1 MLGPCSPF
9 KDRGQ
14 SQQFNKLIISLPL
27 TTIIIMVV
35 VVKLDLPVF
44 LFLILLALSTVK
56 KTETKRGQS

>member
-1 MLGPCSPF
+1 
-9 KDRGQ
+9 
-14 SQQFNKLIISLPL
+14 
-27 TTIIIMVV
+27 MVI